1 MKAFTAGQRAGAQQ
15 SDDDALVNLREIAE
29 IELFIIKRMKEF
41 TLGDHASV
49 FKGSGFNFVGVR
61 DWEPGDRM
69 SSIDWAQSSMTNF
82 SPMITRD
89 FEQDSNATIVAVAD
103 ASLSTRCG
111 VHGVP
116 IAAAIARA
124 VAAAGL
130 SAMFFQDLFG
140 LVTFDDR
147 FQELAAARPRIG
159 RSHLLYCLDLYQN
172 RRSLD
177 PSEELRDIIVAIEGQ
192 LRKASLV
199 PVISD
204 FLFPDVERLVH
215 ELSLLNAVHVVCL
228 LIADV
233 RFAYQ
238 LPRVSDGWVEAYDV
252 ESGRT
257 RVLSRREL
265 RRLADERRCRYR
277 RRFFPSKAEL
287 QLAPLVES
295 VDEPGKTVA
304 DVPQAGLHELVGDL
318 LAGRA
323 GLGRVR
329 EVVDVALNDDAAR
342 TVLVGVV
349 ERRHPQ
355 AERRIGELPHLAV
368 VGEAVGEQG
377 RVDRQSLLLT
387 RSNAATRSASSSSGR
402 SHPSPPSTLNAPRMR
417 SPGQARSAHRA
428 CLAAVSAWTRVFSTP
443 TIRAQRSSGMPFRCA
458 CHGPR
463 ARPWSHSQRSQR
475 PRWMRSENSVSASP
489 QVTRNATSSFER
501 ANSAMA

>member
-1 MKAFTAGQRAGAQQ
+1 MTTASAEEP
-15 SDDDALVNLREIAE
+15 LVNLREIAE

-140 LVTFDDR
+140 LVTFNDQ
-147 FQELAAARPRIG
+147 FQQLASARPRIG

-172 RRSLD
+172 RRTID
-177 PSEELRDIIVAIEGQ
+177 PDEERRDIIVAIESQ

-204 FLFPDVERLVH
+204 FLFPDAERLVKD
-215 ELSLLNAVHVVCL
+215 LALLNAVHDVFL

-238 LPRVSDGWVEAYDV
+238 LPAVSDGWVEAYDI

-265 RRLADERRCRYR
+265 RRLADRVGAWQDRIE
-277 RRFFPSKAEL
+277 A
-287 QLAPLVES
+287 LARASGLDVVRVGLDRWQMETALVEF
-295 VDEPGKTVA
+295 T
-304 DVPQAGLHELVGDL
+304 
-318 LAGRA
+318 
-323 GLGRVR
+323 
-329 EVVDVALNDDAAR
+329 
-342 TVLVGVV
+342 
-349 ERRHPQ
+349 
-355 AERRIGELPHLAV
+355 AERRL
-368 VGEAVGEQG
+368 
-377 RVDRQSLLLT
+377 RK
-387 RSNAATRSASSSSGR
+387 
-402 SHPSPPSTLNAPRMR
+402 M
-417 SPGQARSAHRA
+417 
-428 CLAAVSAWTRVFSTP
+428 
-443 TIRAQRSSGMPFRCA
+443 
-458 CHGPR
+458 
-463 ARPWSHSQRSQR
+463 
-475 PRWMRSENSVSASP
+475 
-489 QVTRNATSSFER
+489 
-501 ANSAMA
+501 